1 MRKQTLMQHTIKALV
16 LSLGIIVTIGI
27 TGFSDPLPKPAGNDS
42 PIITNTSVL
51 LYESINFSDGEKPS
65 FEMFDRGINGY
76 TALKDSKQ
84 ISGKEILTL
93 IDFSKSS
100 NEKRL
105 WVIDLKTKTVLHHT
119 LVAHGRNSGDEYAS
133 KFSNI
138 PNSNQSSLGFYVTG
152 ATYIGKHGKSLIL
165 HGVEKGI
172 NDKAQER
179 AIVMHAA
186 DYVSE
191 DFIKKVG
198 RLGRSFGCPAI
209 PTEIHREMISTLAN
223 GTCLFIYYPDEAY
236 LQKSILSSL

>member
-1 MRKQTLMQHTIKALV
+1 MQHIIKTFI

-27 TGFSDPLPKPAGNDS
+27 NGFSDPLPKTFGNDL
-42 PIITNTSVL
+42 PILTDASII
-51 LYESINFSDGEKPS
+51 LYESINFPDDEKPN
-65 FEMFDRGINGY
+65 FEMFDRGIKGY
-76 TALKDSKQ
+76 TALRDSKQ
-84 ISGKEILTL
+84 ISEKEILTL

-100 NEKRL
+100 TEKRL

-119 LVAHGRNSGDEYAS
+119 LVAHGRNSGEEYAS

-191 DFIKKVG
+191 GFIKKVG

-209 PTEIHREMISTLAN
+209 PTEIHKEMISTLAN
-223 GTCLFIYYPDEAY
+223 GTCLFIYYPDTSY
-236 LQKSILSSL
+236 LKISLLSAP